1 MRQKCF
7 FFAASCIL
15 LFLQGCGPVG
25 MAVGA
30 GSTAGVAVVQERSM
44 ADAAIDTRIRLNVAD
59 RLFKTNQ
66 DLFEKVSVKVSEGRV
81 LLTGIVQD
89 PVHRVEASRLVWQV
103 AGVKEVLNE
112 VRVEDK
118 KGVVDLGK
126 DSWITTQLRTKLTF
140 DGEVKSVNYA
150 IETVGNTIYLLGIAQ
165 DQEELDHVVDV
176 AKNIK
181 YVSDVVSYVRLKDE
195 KMS

>member
-1 MRQKCF
+1 MRQKYF
-7 FFAASCIL
+7 FFAVSTVL
-15 LFLQGCGPVG
+15 FFLQGCGPVG

-44 ADAAIDTRIRLNVAD
+44 ADAAIDTRIKLNVSD

-89 PVHRVEASRLVWQV
+89 PVHRVEASRLVWQIE
-103 AGVKEVLNE
+103 GVKEVLNE

-118 KGVVDLGK
+118 KGVTGFGK

-140 DGEVKSVNYA
+140 DGEVKSVNYS

-165 DQEELDHVVDV
+165 DQAELDHVVDV

-195 KMS
+195 KLS